1 MNESVNT
8 TARTTAAVLAAVAVL
23 SCVSLIAFYT
33 VGGPFGAVNDAGNGV
48 LAVLCAALAF
58 TLHRPGRIVATTL
71 AIAGAATAVL
81 GSLLIMTD
89 TTGYFFAG
97 LISALGFAL
106 IGLWL
111 LVVSRSDDLPA
122 RRHALF
128 AGAVMALGLI
138 NIPGIV
144 QGLDDLDAAPIWLLA
159 AGICWAGTY
168 VLLPLWAFR
177 FAAARE

>member
-1 MNESVNT
+1 MNESVNA
-8 TARTTAAVLAAVAVL
+8 TARTTAAVLAAVAVV
-23 SCVSLIAFYT
+23 SCVSLIAFYA
-33 VGGPFGAVNDAGNGV
+33 VGGPFGTVNDAGNGV
-48 LAVLCAALAF
+48 LALLCAALAF
-58 TLHRPGRIVATTL
+58 TLHRPGRIAATTL

-81 GSLLIMTD
+81 GSLFIMTD

-97 LISALGFAL
+97 LISALGFAF

-122 RRHALF
+122 PRLALF

-144 QGLDDLDAAPIWLLA
+144 QGLDDLDDAPIWLLA

>member
-1 MNESVNT
+1 VDLSARST
-8 TARTTAAVLAAVAVL
+8 TQATAYSPL
-23 SCVSLIAFYT
+23 
-33 VGGPFGAVNDAGNGV
+33 
-48 LAVLCAALAF
+48 LCAALAF
-58 TLHRPGRIVATTL
+58 ALHRPGRIAATTL

-81 GSLLIMTD
+81 GSLFIMTD

-122 RRHALF
+122 PRLALF
-128 AGAVMALGLI
+128 AGAVMALGLF

-144 QGLDDLDAAPIWLLA
+144 QRLDDLDAAPIWLLA
-159 AGICWAGTY
+159 VGICWAGTY
-168 VLLPLWAFR
+168 VFLPLWAFR